1 MSLSSPYDVPPGW
14 YPDPSGARQWRVW
27 TGTNWSEV
35 TRPYG
40 EHSVV
45 APRLATSL
53 ALVLALR
60 RVLTAGIAGVLGGL
74 GLLVS
79 VLAHWPGT
87 AHPTPEWFAV
97 VATGV
102 ASLLLM
108 VGSVVC
114 AFGVKELEGR
124 WSLEA
129 VIPGINLFVAS
140 ALVTRRLGSRRMWR
154 IVSEIILLA
163 IFVVSSRNDL
173 WLCVGPVIVAY
184 IESTWFNA
192 LIDRLSGPS
201 IEDERALG

>member
-1 MSLSSPYDVPPGW
+1 
-14 YPDPSGARQWRVW
+14 
-27 TGTNWSEV
+27 
-35 TRPYG
+35 
-40 EHSVV
+40 
-45 APRLATSL
+45 
-53 ALVLALR
+53 VLALR
-60 RVLTAGIAGVLGGL
+60 RVLSIGIVGVLGGL

-102 ASLLLM
+102 ASLLLV

-129 VIPGINLFVAS
+129 VIPGVNLFVAS
-140 ALVTRRLGSRRMWR
+140 VLVTRRLGSRRMWR
-154 IVSEIILLA
+154 IASEVILLA
-163 IFVVSSRNDL
+163 IFVVSSRDDL

-192 LIDRLSGPS
+192 LIERLSGPS
-201 IEDERALG
+201 IDDERALG